1 MMMKFKT
8 LLQREWMQHQ
18 IGWTVVLTLPA
29 ALALLLVLFGHL
41 PWDKMMH
48 EAEMPGRA
56 NATLLTAMVVMALMG
71 LTAALAWIVAGLQA
85 SGLARRDQQDRS
97 IEFWLSLPTTHL
109 QSLGATLLMHLL
121 LVPAAAVL
129 AGTVGG
135 WLVALVAASQA
146 FGVGSLASMQWG
158 ALLLWSATLSLGF
171 LIELTVFTLWMLPLL
186 LLVMVASAWL
196 KRWGLPSV
204 IAGVGVIGLVL
215 DKLYGSPVVWE
226 VLQSLLSSAIGSFG
240 APGSNSMNIGPST
253 DVDQLLSDTPA
264 RMWATTLDAL
274 SAMASAD
281 FAAAMAVSAVCVA
294 LLVLRRQR
302 GA

>member
-1 MMMKFKT
+1 MMKFKT

-41 PWDKMMH
+41 PWEKMMH

-56 NATLLTAMVVMALMG
+56 SATLLTAMVIMALMG
-71 LTAALAWIVAGLQA
+71 LTAALAWIAAGLQV

-97 IEFWLSLPTTHL
+97 IEFWLSLPTSHL

-129 AGTVGG
+129 SGTIGG
-135 WLVALVAASQA
+135 WLVAMVASSQA

-158 ALLLWSATLSLGF
+158 SLLLWSATLSLGF
-171 LIELTVFTLWMLPLL
+171 MIELMLFTLWMSPLL
-186 LLVMVASAWL
+186 LIVMVASAWF
-196 KRWGLPSV
+196 KRWG
-204 IAGVGVIGLVL
+204 IAVATAAITIPGAVL
-215 DKLYGSPVVWE
+215 DKLYGSTIVWD
-226 VLQSLLSSAIGSFG
+226 VLQRLLLSAISSFG
-240 APGSNSMNIGPST
+240 PPGHNTLNIGPNT
-253 DVDQLLSDTPA
+253 DLAELLIDTPG
-264 RMWATTLDAL
+264 RMWTTTLNAL
-274 SAMASAD
+274 AALASPD
-281 FAAAMAVSAVCVA
+281 FAAVVLVSAACVA